1 VTYRCRAASTAT
13 LTWLRHDVL
22 GFEMELII
30 TPSIAIDESEAELQA
45 IRAQGSGGQN
55 VNKVSSA
62 IHLRFDINGSSL
74 PEKLKEKLLQLKD
87 SRVTNDGV
95 FVLKAQNYR
104 TQEQNREDA
113 LARLVAW
120 IKAATIEQKPRIKTK
135 VSRAAKARRVDVK
148 KQQGAKKSM
157 RKKVEF

>member
-1 VTYRCRAASTAT
+1 
-13 LTWLRHDVL
+13 
-22 GFEMELII
+22 MELQI
-30 TPSIAIDESEAELQA
+30 TRSISIDEGEADLQA

-62 IHLRFDINGSSL
+62 IHLRFDINKSTL
-74 PEKLKEKLLQLKD
+74 PDKLKAKLLNVKD

-95 FVLKAQNYR
+95 FVLKAQNFR

-120 IKAATIEQKPRIKTK
+120 IKAATVEQKPRIKTK
-135 VSRAAKARRVDVK
+135 ASRAAKARRLDVK

>member
-1 VTYRCRAASTAT
+1 
-13 LTWLRHDVL
+13 
-22 GFEMELII
+22 MELMI
-30 TPSIAIDESEAELQA
+30 TPSIAIDEGEAELQA
-45 IRAQGSGGQN
+45 IRAQGCGGQN

-74 PEKLKEKLLQLKD
+74 PEKLKQKLLQLND

-95 FVLKAQNYR
+95 FVLKAQNFR

-113 LARLVAW
+113 LARLVEW
-120 IKAATIEQKPRIKTK
+120 IKAATVEQKPRIKTK

-148 KQQGAKKSM
+148 KQQSAKKSM

>member
-1 VTYRCRAASTAT
+1 
-13 LTWLRHDVL
+13 
-22 GFEMELII
+22 MELPI
-30 TPSIAIDESEAELQA
+30 THSISIDESEAELQA

-62 IHLRFDINGSSL
+62 IHLRFDINKSSL
-74 PEKLKEKLLQLKD
+74 PDKLKVKLLNLKD
-87 SRVTNDGV
+87 SRVTNEGV
-95 FVLKAQNYR
+95 FVLKAQNFR

-113 LARLVAW
+113 LARLVVW
-120 IKAATIEQKPRIKTK
+120 IKAATVEQKPRIKTK
-135 VSRAAKARRVDVK
+135 VSRAAKARRLEGK

>member
-1 VTYRCRAASTAT
+1 
-13 LTWLRHDVL
+13 
-22 GFEMELII
+22 MELQI
-30 TPSIAIDESEAELQA
+30 TRSISIDEGEADLQA

-62 IHLRFDINGSSL
+62 IHLRFDINKSTL
-74 PEKLKEKLLQLKD
+74 PDQLKAKLLNVKD

-95 FVLKAQNYR
+95 FVLKAQNFR

-120 IKAATIEQKPRIKTK
+120 IKAATVEQKPRIKTK
-135 VSRAAKARRVDVK
+135 ASRAAKARRLDVK

>member
-1 VTYRCRAASTAT
+1 VPYRCSGAIDAK
-13 LTWLRHDVL
+13 LTWLSHEQI
-22 GFEMELII
+22 GFEMELMI
-30 TPSIAIDESEAELQA
+30 TPSIAIDEGEAELQA

-74 PEKLKEKLLQLKD
+74 PEKLKQKLLQLND

-95 FVLKAQNYR
+95 FVLKAQNFR

-113 LARLVAW
+113 LARLVEW
-120 IKAATIEQKPRIKTK
+120 IKAATVEQKPRIKTK

-148 KQQGAKKSM
+148 KQQSAKKSM

>member
-1 VTYRCRAASTAT
+1 
-13 LTWLRHDVL
+13 
-22 GFEMELII
+22 MELTI
-30 TPSIAIDESEAELQA
+30 TSSISIDEDEAELQA

-62 IHLRFDINGSSL
+62 IHLRFDINKSTL
-74 PEKLKEKLLQLKD
+74 PDKLKAKLLNAKD
-87 SRVTNDGV
+87 SRVTNEGV
-95 FVLKAQNYR
+95 FVLKAQNFR

-120 IKAATIEQKPRIKTK
+120 IKAATVEQKPRIKTK
-135 VSRAAKARRVDVK
+135 VSRAAKARRLDVK

>member
-1 VTYRCRAASTAT
+1 
-13 LTWLRHDVL
+13 
-22 GFEMELII
+22 MELII

-120 IKAATIEQKPRIKTK
+120 IKAGTIEQKPRIKTK

>member
-1 VTYRCRAASTAT
+1 
-13 LTWLRHDVL
+13 
-22 GFEMELII
+22 MELQI
-30 TPSIAIDESEAELQA
+30 TRSISIDEGEADLQA

-62 IHLRFDINGSSL
+62 IHLRFDINKSTL
-74 PEKLKEKLLQLKD
+74 PDKLKAKLLNAKD

-95 FVLKAQNYR
+95 FILKAQNFR

-113 LARLVAW
+113 LARLIAW
-120 IKAATIEQKPRIKTK
+120 IKAATVEQKPRIKTK
-135 VSRAAKARRVDVK
+135 ASRAAKARRLDVK

>member
-1 VTYRCRAASTAT
+1 
-13 LTWLRHDVL
+13 
-22 GFEMELII
+22 MELQI
-30 TPSIAIDESEAELQA
+30 TRSISIDEGEADLQA

-62 IHLRFDINGSSL
+62 IHLRFDINKSTL
-74 PEKLKEKLLQLKD
+74 PDKLKAKLLNVKD

-95 FVLKAQNYR
+95 FVLKAQNFR

-120 IKAATIEQKPRIKTK
+120 IKASTVEQKPRIKTK
-135 VSRAAKARRVDVK
+135 ASRAAKARRLDVK

>member
-1 VTYRCRAASTAT
+1 
-13 LTWLRHDVL
+13 
-22 GFEMELII
+22 MELTI
-30 TPSIAIDESEAELQA
+30 TRSISIGEDEAELQA

-62 IHLRFDINGSSL
+62 IHLRFDINKSTL
-74 PEKLKEKLLQLKD
+74 PDKLKAKLLNAKD
-87 SRVTNDGV
+87 SRVTNEGV
-95 FVLKAQNYR
+95 FVLKAQNFR

-113 LARLVAW
+113 LARLVSW
-120 IKAATIEQKPRIKTK
+120 IKAATVEQKPRIKTK
-135 VSRAAKARRVDVK
+135 VSRAAKARRLDVK

>member
-1 VTYRCRAASTAT
+1 MKLS
-13 LTWLRHDVL
+13 
-22 GFEMELII
+22 I
-30 TPSIAIDESEAELQA
+30 TPSISIDDGEADLQA

-62 IHLRFDINGSSL
+62 IHLRFDINQSSL
-74 PEKLKEKLLQLKD
+74 PDELKAKLLSLKD

-95 FVLKAQNYR
+95 FVLKAQNFR

-113 LARLVAW
+113 LSRLVAW
-120 IKAATIEQKPRIKTK
+120 IKAATVKQKPRIKTK

>member
-1 VTYRCRAASTAT
+1 MG
-13 LTWLRHDVL
+13 L
-22 GFEMELII
+22 EI
-30 TPSIAIDESEAELQA
+30 TSSIAIDENEIDMQA

-62 IHLRFDINGSSL
+62 IHLRFDIQASSL
-74 PEKLKEKLLQLKD
+74 PDKLKSTLLELKD

-95 FVLKAQNYR
+95 FVLKAQNFR

-113 LARLVAW
+113 INRLVAW
-120 IKAATIEQKPRIKTK
+120 IKAATVEKKPRRATK
-135 VSRAAKARRVDVK
+135 VSRSVKVRRGEVK
-148 KQQGAKKSM
+148 KQQSVKKSL

>member
-1 VTYRCRAASTAT
+1 
-13 LTWLRHDVL
+13 
-22 GFEMELII
+22 MELQI
-30 TPSIAIDESEAELQA
+30 TRSISIDEGEADLQA

-62 IHLRFDINGSSL
+62 IHLRFDINKSTL
-74 PEKLKEKLLQLKD
+74 PDQIKAKLLNVKD

-95 FVLKAQNYR
+95 FVLKAQNFR

-120 IKAATIEQKPRIKTK
+120 IKAATVEQKPRIKTK
-135 VSRAAKARRVDVK
+135 ASRAAKARRLDVK

>member
-1 VTYRCRAASTAT
+1 
-13 LTWLRHDVL
+13 
-22 GFEMELII
+22 MELRISR
-30 TPSIAIDESEAELQA
+30 TIAIDESEADLQA

-62 IHLRFDINGSSL
+62 IHLRFDIHASSL
-74 PEKLKEKLLQLKD
+74 PERLKEKLLQAKD
-87 SRVTNDGV
+87 KRVTNEGV
-95 FVLKAQNYR
+95 FVLKAQTYR

-113 LARLVAW
+113 LARLVEW

-135 VSRAAKARRVDVK
+135 GSRAAKARRVDVK

>member
-1 VTYRCRAASTAT
+1 
-13 LTWLRHDVL
+13 
-22 GFEMELII
+22 MELRISR
-30 TPSIAIDESEAELQA
+30 TIAIDESEADLQA

-62 IHLRFDINGSSL
+62 IHLRFDIHASSL
-74 PEKLKEKLLQLKD
+74 PERLKEKLLQAKD
-87 SRVTNDGV
+87 KRVTNEGV
-95 FVLKAQNYR
+95 FVLKAQTYR

-113 LARLVAW
+113 LARLVEW

-135 VSRAAKARRVDVK
+135 VSRAAKTRRVDVK

>member
-1 VTYRCRAASTAT
+1 
-13 LTWLRHDVL
+13 
-22 GFEMELII
+22 MELII

-113 LARLVAW
+113 LARLVAC
-120 IKAATIEQKPRIKTK
+120 IKAETIQQKPRIKTK

>member
-1 VTYRCRAASTAT
+1 
-13 LTWLRHDVL
+13 
-22 GFEMELII
+22 MELQI
-30 TPSIAIDESEAELQA
+30 TRSISIDEGEADLQA

-62 IHLRFDINGSSL
+62 IHLRFDINKSTL
-74 PEKLKEKLLQLKD
+74 PDQLKAKLLNVKD

-95 FVLKAQNYR
+95 FVLKAQNFR

-120 IKAATIEQKPRIKTK
+120 IKAATVEQKPRIKTK
-135 VSRAAKARRVDVK
+135 ASRAAKARRLDLK

>member
-1 VTYRCRAASTAT
+1 
-13 LTWLRHDVL
+13 
-22 GFEMELII
+22 MELQI
-30 TPSIAIDESEAELQA
+30 TRSITIDDSEADLQA

-62 IHLRFDINGSSL
+62 IHLRFDIHGSSL
-74 PEKLKEKLLQLKD
+74 PDRLKEKLLQLNDK
-87 SRVTNDGV
+87 RVTNEGV

-113 LARLVAW
+113 LSRLVAW

-135 VSRAAKARRVDVK
+135 ISRAAKARRVDVK
-148 KQQGAKKSM
+148 KQQGVKKSM

>member
-1 VTYRCRAASTAT
+1 MPYRCSGAIDAK
-13 LTWLRHDVL
+13 LTWLSHEQI
-22 GFEMELII
+22 GFEMELMI
-30 TPSIAIDESEAELQA
+30 TPSIAIDEGEAELQA

-74 PEKLKEKLLQLKD
+74 PEKLKQKLLQLND

-95 FVLKAQNYR
+95 FVLKAQNFR

-113 LARLVAW
+113 LARLVEW
-120 IKAATIEQKPRIKTK
+120 IKAATVEQKPRIKTK

-148 KQQGAKKSM
+148 KQQSAKKSM

>member
-1 VTYRCRAASTAT
+1 
-13 LTWLRHDVL
+13 
-22 GFEMELII
+22 MELRISR
-30 TPSIAIDESEAELQA
+30 TIAIDESEADLQA

-62 IHLRFDINGSSL
+62 IHLRFDIHASSL
-74 PEKLKEKLLQLKD
+74 PERLKEKLLQAKAK
-87 SRVTNDGV
+87 RVTHEGV
-95 FVLKAQNYR
+95 FVLKAQTYR

-113 LARLVAW
+113 LARLVEW